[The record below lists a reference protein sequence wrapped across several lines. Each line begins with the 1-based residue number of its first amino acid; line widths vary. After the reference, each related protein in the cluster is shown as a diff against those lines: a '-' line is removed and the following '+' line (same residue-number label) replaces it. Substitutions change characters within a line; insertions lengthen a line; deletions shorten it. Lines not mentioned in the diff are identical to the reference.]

1 MKYKMIA
8 VDLDD
13 TILHS
18 DKTISEY
25 TKDVF
30 KRLSKKTKI
39 VVATSRAIQRAGDYA
54 EQLHAS
60 ALVSLNG
67 AVVYDNGEII
77 KTTPI
82 GEGLVRNLI
91 TELSKLSPIELSLVK
106 PEVVYTTDQYF
117 IDRGES
123 LPIDL
128 LDYNAEDVQRIYA
141 TTPKHEELRGIDFDS
156 LGLKLL
162 QSQPKAYP
170 DFHTIVRKEVNKA
183 AGLNILCEHWN
194 IRPEELV
201 VFGDEDNDLEMFQFA
216 GCGVAMGNAI
226 GALKEIAKD
235 VTLTNEEDGVAGWIE
250 VHWELF

>member
-13 TILHS
+13 TILHG

-25 TKDVF
+25 TKEVF
-30 KRLSKKTKI
+30 ERLSKKTKV
-39 VVATSRAIQRAGDYA
+39 VVATSRAIQRAGMYA

-67 AVVYDNGEII
+67 AVVYDNGERVG
-77 KTTPI
+77 TTPI
-82 GEGLVRNLI
+82 EEGIVRSLI
-91 TELSKLSPIELSLVK
+91 AELSMISPIELSIVK

-128 LDYNAEDVQRIYA
+128 SDYNAKDVQRIYA
-141 TTPKHEELRGIDFDS
+141 TTPKYEELRKVDFDG

-162 QSQPKAYP
+162 QSQPKVYP
-170 DFHTIVRKEVNKA
+170 DFHTVVRQEVNKA
-183 AGLNILCEHWN
+183 AGLTVLCERWG

-226 GALKEIAKD
+226 EALKEIAKD
-235 VTLTNEEDGVAGWIE
+235 VTETNEEDGVARWIE
-250 VHWELF
+250 AHWELF